1 MSTSRCWVLS
11 SELTVIQPVVEDI
24 VGLCRDAGFSSKQCR
39 LNVPVAVTE
48 AVANAILRGNACDA
62 SRHVEINVE
71 VDEQRLVVEVCDEG
85 EGFDLQQLQQSP
97 DEADW
102 FEREHGRGVF
112 LMRNLMDH
120 IENARLDGRNGHRLR
135 LVLYRA

>member
-48 AVANAILRGNACDA
+48 AVANAILRQCLRCLATRRGQCG
-62 SRHVEINVE
+62 S
-71 VDEQRLVVEVCDEG
+71 
-85 EGFDLQQLQQSP
+85 
-97 DEADW
+97 
-102 FEREHGRGVF
+102 GRAAARRGGV
-112 LMRNLMDH
+112 
-120 IENARLDGRNGHRLR
+120 
-135 LVLYRA
+135 